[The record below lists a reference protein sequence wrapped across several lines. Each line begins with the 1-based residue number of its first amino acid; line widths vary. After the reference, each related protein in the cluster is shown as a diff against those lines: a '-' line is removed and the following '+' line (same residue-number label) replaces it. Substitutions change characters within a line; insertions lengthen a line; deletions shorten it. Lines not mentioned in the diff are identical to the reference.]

1 MREDLC
7 ALWRRYRKTHNR
19 KLRDR
24 LVKETFAL
32 VRSVAGHLAISLP
45 PYINLDDLTSAGFP
59 GLLGA
64 INAYDPGRKVDFATY
79 ARSRIRG
86 AILDEIR
93 RLDPLSRTLRLKG
106 TQIERATAALEQ
118 RLLRAPDDVE
128 IAEAMGISLEELH
141 RTLQDLRGG
150 LQVSIETGWAGIPEA
165 EDVLAVDEPTDPWRV
180 LSTKERSALL
190 NDALAD
196 LPENER
202 DVLDLYYS
210 RSLTLRVVA
219 RRMHLSESRV
229 SQLHLQGLARLRR
242 RLRRERVAA
251 DDILEDTI
259 APQTTGRLSP
269 TRSGV
274 HCR

>member
-32 VRSVAGHLAISLP
+32 VRSVAGHLAMSLP

-141 RTLQDLRGG
+141 RTLQ
-150 LQVSIETGWAGIPEA
+150 A

-190 NDALAD
+190 NDAFAD

-210 RSLTLRVVA
+210 RSLTLRAVA